1 MSDDEARVSQRALRA
16 LDQVDN
22 MPPGLRGCVHEFG
35 FAIVHA
41 LRSNGISNPNQIR
54 QLVHEIWRGARQPA
68 QRTGYNKQPLLGH
81 LDWILLQA
89 GASISSKT
97 LVRVLYQNSMVIVP
111 REPSSIMVDASMD
124 AVNHMGVV
132 TKAQKH
138 RNRLRAAI
146 AASTK
151 SLWPHLSE
159 DQP

>member
-1 MSDDEARVSQRALRA
+1 MSENGSAVSQRALRA
-16 LDQVDN
+16 LEDVDN

-41 LRSNGISNPNQIR
+41 LRSNGISNPAQIR

-68 QRTGYNKQPLLGH
+68 QRGGYNKQPMLGH
-81 LDWILLQA
+81 LDWLLLQA
-89 GASISSKT
+89 GASIGAKT

-111 REPSSIMVDASMD
+111 RDPGKIMIDASMD

-132 TKAQKH
+132 SKAQKH

-146 AASTK
+146 DASTK
-151 SLWPHLSE
+151 SLWPHLTE
-159 DQP
+159 DA

>member
-1 MSDDEARVSQRALRA
+1 MAVSKRIMKSMDAVDE
-16 LDQVDN
+16 
-22 MPPGLRGCVHEFG
+22 MPPGLRACVHEFG
-35 FAIVHA
+35 FAIVNA
-41 LRSNGISNPNQIR
+41 LRSNGISNPPQIR
-54 QLVHEIWRGARQPA
+54 QLVHEIWMGARQPT
-68 QRTGYNKQPLLGH
+68 QRTGFRQSPMLGN

-89 GASISSKT
+89 GAGISAKT
-97 LVRVLYQNSMVIVP
+97 LVRVLRQHTMVIVP
-111 REPSSIMVDASMD
+111 CEPSSIMVDASMD